1 MTQVNKFSARVAKK
15 CIILSCRK
23 KKTNI
28 NMLKKKRKKID
39 VNNTG
44 IFLVLMSETSR
55 LHYNNNNILLFKNK
69 FAKCNNVSLFSVY
82 DIKEQKN
89 F

>member
-1 MTQVNKFSARVAKK
+1 MMKNEVEIKDRQEGLNHLFTEITGIEEEVRLAH
-15 CIILSCRK
+15 
-23 KKTNI
+23 
-28 NMLKKKRKKID
+28 LKVEAD
-39 VNNTG
+39 TG